1 MESLFMTKRI
11 VALAGGVG
19 AAKFLRGLTR
29 VVEADSLYIIG
40 NVGDNLWVFG
50 LYVAPDIDIVTYALA
65 DLWDDERGWG
75 LRGEG
80 FQVRDGLRLLGLED
94 AEWFNLGDRDF
105 ATCIFRTH
113 LMRRGYP
120 LSRVSDIIR
129 VKFGVKPKIIPA
141 TDNELVT
148 QVHTLDGWITF
159 EEYYVKH
166 RFSIPID
173 GLRFVGA
180 DDAEPAPGVIEAIN
194 SAHMII
200 VCPSNPLASIQPILS
215 VKGILEALKANRN
228 KVSAISPL
236 VGGRAIKGPAD
247 SMMSQLGY
255 EPSVAGVAKLYREF
269 VSTLIIDTVDSKEQQ
284 KVMEEGVNARV
295 MNTLMGGVN
304 DSVELARRV
313 LSG

>member
-1 MESLFMTKRI
+1 MTGSI

-19 AAKFLRGLTR
+19 AAKFLRGLAR
-29 VVEADSLYIIG
+29 VVSDDSLQVVG

-65 DLWDDERGWG
+65 DVWDDVRGWG

-113 LMRRGYP
+113 LMRKGYP
-120 LSRVSDIIR
+120 LSRVTDIIR
-129 VKFGVKPKIIPA
+129 AKFGVKPKIIPA

-148 QVHTLDGWITF
+148 QVHTLNRWITF

-166 RFSIPID
+166 RFTTPVD
-173 GLRFVGA
+173 DLRFVGA

-194 SAHMII
+194 SAHRII

-215 VKGILEALKANRN
+215 VKGIREALKANRD
-228 KVSAISPL
+228 KVSAISPI

-255 EPSVAGVAKLYREF
+255 EPSVVGVAKLYREF
-269 VSTLIIDTVDSKEQQ
+269 VSTLIIDTVDSNEQQ
-284 KVMEEGVNARV
+284 RVMEEGVAVRV
-295 MNTLMGGVN
+295 MNTLMGSVD
-304 DSVELARRV
+304 DSVELAKRV

>member
-1 MESLFMTKRI
+1 MTGSI

-19 AAKFLRGLTR
+19 AAKFLRGLAR
-29 VVEADSLYIIG
+29 VVSADSLYVIG

-65 DLWDDERGWG
+65 DVWDDERGWG

-105 ATCIFRTH
+105 ATCIFRTY
-113 LMRRGYP
+113 LMKRGCP
-120 LSRVSDIIR
+120 LSRVTDIIR
-129 VKFGVKPKIIPA
+129 AKFGVKPKIIPA

-166 RFSIPID
+166 RFSTPID
-173 GLRFVGA
+173 GLRFVGS

-194 SAHMII
+194 SAHKII

-215 VKGILEALKANRN
+215 VKGILEALKANRD

-269 VSTLIIDTVDSKEQQ
+269 VGTLIIDTVDFNEQQ